1 MDDETDR
8 QLYEILRADNADE
21 LCHLVS
27 EGLGA
32 NEADAD
38 KNTLLHQAA
47 RYRAAD
53 CMRVLL
59 AAGADVTSRNKSG
72 ETPLHAAADWWSFF
86 WENSGKSATCVDILL
101 KAGADASAMADTWI
115 GTPLDVALKNNHH
128 PEACL
133 LRLAGKQQKS
143 PIMQA
148 VWEANT
154 ETLGTLLTQQPGNI
168 GRLLGKKSTVNDT
181 DEFQNTPLHIATLP
195 GRTACLPLLL
205 RAGAKPNIT
214 NK

>member
-1 MDDETDR
+1 MFNIDVRNMDDETDR

-38 KNTLLHQAA
+38 KNTLLHQAS

-59 AAGADVTSRNKSG
+59 AAGADVTARNKYG
-72 ETPLHAAADWWSFF
+72 ETPLHEAVGWWSFF
-86 WENSGKSATCVDILL
+86 RENSGKSATRVDILL

-115 GTPLDVALKNNHH
+115 APRWMLPSKTTTTQRHVCCDWLESSKNHPSCKPCGRRIRKHWAL
-128 PEACL
+128 C
-133 LRLAGKQQKS
+133 
-143 PIMQA
+143 
-148 VWEANT
+148 
-154 ETLGTLLTQQPGNI
+154 
-168 GRLLGKKSTVNDT
+168 
-181 DEFQNTPLHIATLP
+181 
-195 GRTACLPLLL
+195 
-205 RAGAKPNIT
+205 
-214 NK
+214 